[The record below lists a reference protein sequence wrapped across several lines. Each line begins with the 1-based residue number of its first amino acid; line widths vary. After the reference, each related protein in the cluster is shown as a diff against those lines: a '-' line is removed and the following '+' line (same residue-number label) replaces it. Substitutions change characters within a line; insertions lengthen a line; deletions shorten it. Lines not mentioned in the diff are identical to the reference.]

1 MMVLILLLL
10 AFALPL
16 ICYSPEPENLRETK
30 RPDIKERLTRRCGTL
45 LLGTVLIAIA
55 ACTFDLNQLKIT
67 PSSEALLAL
76 SRHGVFDDGRAYQIV
91 TSNFVHIN
99 LLHLISNLSLLMLLS
114 LYEWR
119 VGIARFFAVFFF
131 AAIVSSLIDLVAFPA
146 QAVFLGASGGICGL
160 AAAYFV
166 DHENVS
172 RKEWGIGI
180 AMMLLLV
187 ALYSFIGKD
196 DEAKLGASINWL
208 AHLSGALAGGIYV
221 RLATGGKRMTPGQ
234 AQRGRSG

>member
-1 MMVLILLLL
+1 MTVLMLLLL

-16 ICYSPEPENLRETK
+16 IWYSPEPENLREKK
-30 RPDIKERLTRRCGTL
+30 RPDLKERVTHRCGTL
-45 LLGTVLIAIA
+45 LLGTVLIAVA
-55 ACTFDLNQLKIT
+55 ASTFDLNALKIT

-76 SRHGVFDDGRAYQIV
+76 SRQGVFDGGRVYQLV

-99 LLHLISNLSLLMLLS
+99 LLHLIGNLSLLMLLS

-119 VGIARFFAVFFF
+119 VGIARYFAVYFF
-131 AAIVSSLIDLVAFPA
+131 AAIVSSLIDLAAFPA

-180 AMMLLLV
+180 AVVLLLV
-187 ALYSFIGKD
+187 ALYSFVGKA

-221 RLATGGKRMTPGQ
+221 RLAAGAKRME
-234 AQRGRSG
+234 RSAHRH